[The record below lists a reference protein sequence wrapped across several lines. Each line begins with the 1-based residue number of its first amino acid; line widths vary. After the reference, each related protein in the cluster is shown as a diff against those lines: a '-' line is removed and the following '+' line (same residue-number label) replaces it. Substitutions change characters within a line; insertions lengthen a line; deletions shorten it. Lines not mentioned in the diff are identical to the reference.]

1 MNLAQVSAV
10 VVLVASVIAVTTG
23 LFVLFEKLT
32 GSSARWFERRLAV
45 GMKPTVEALEAL
57 ERYQR
62 YHLGPNGDTDAIHR
76 RLGNV
81 EKQLVEL
88 RFRDLD

>member
-1 MNLAQVSAV
+1 MSVAQVSAV
-10 VVLVASVIAVTTG
+10 VLLVASVIAVATG
-23 LFVLFEKLT
+23 LFVLVEKLT
-32 GSSARWFERRLAV
+32 GVFARWFERRLDV
-45 GMKPTVEALEAL
+45 GLKPTVEALEAL

-81 EKQLVEL
+81 EKQLV
-88 RFRDLD
+88 DLTERYLG